1 MAAWTGEPDFVKKVA
16 LAFDLGG
23 TELRAALV
31 DEEGNLLSFSAVPT
45 QAAEGP
51 DAVIRQIEVLAA
63 TVLAKTPDLLP
74 IGIGIG
80 APGPLDPEA
89 GVVIAA
95 PTLTGWNEVP
105 LADILSSRFQLP
117 VRLEN
122 DANAAAV
129 GEWRYGAGRGARS
142 IVFVTVSTGIG
153 GGVIADSRILHGR
166 RGLAAEIGHMTI
178 TNEGERCFCGAVG
191 CFEAVASGTAL
202 GRQATARTRRSDGSM
217 LRKLSA
223 NADVTGRHVVD
234 AARNGDALA
243 LELLNAEARWLG
255 IGFTNLL
262 HLYSP
267 DVLVMGGGISHGF
280 DLLHDTIMATIR
292 DRAMPAYRDV
302 PIVAAQL
309 GRHAGLIGAASLILG
324 SEAQASSEP
333 SSLVGSD
340 NPDADISAGT
350 KEASSG

>member
-1 MAAWTGEPDFVKKVA
+1 MTKVA

-31 DEEGNLLSFSAVPT
+31 NDAGDLLSFSAVPT
-45 QAAEGP
+45 RATDGP
-51 DAVIRQIEVLAA
+51 AAVIDQIEQLATA
-63 TVLAKTPDLLP
+63 ILTKAPDLSP

-95 PTLTGWNEVP
+95 PTLAGWNEVP
-105 LADILSSRFQLP
+105 LADILSTRFQLP

-122 DANAAAV
+122 DANAAAL
-129 GEWRYGAGRGARS
+129 GEWRYGAGRGVRS
-142 IVFVTVSTGIG
+142 MVFVTVSTGIG
-153 GGVIADSRILHGR
+153 GGVIADGRILHGR

-178 TNEGERCFCGAVG
+178 TGEGERCFCGAIG

-202 GRQATARTRRSDGSM
+202 GRRATACTKCADGSL
-217 LRKLSA
+217 LRELSA
-223 NADVTGRHVVD
+223 GADITGRHVVE
-234 AARNGDALA
+234 AGRKGDARA
-243 LELLNAEARWLG
+243 IELLNEEALWLG

-267 DVLVMGGGISHGF
+267 DILVIGGGISHGF
-280 DLLHDTIMATIR
+280 DLLSEAIVATVR

-302 PIVAAQL
+302 PIVPAKL
-309 GRHAGLIGAASLILG
+309 GPHAGLIGAASLILG
-324 SEAQASSEP
+324 E
-333 SSLVGSD
+333 
-340 NPDADISAGT
+340 
-350 KEASSG
+350 

>member
-1 MAAWTGEPDFVKKVA
+1 MKKVA

-31 DEEGNLLSFSAVPT
+31 DDTGCLLSFASLST
-45 QAAEGP
+45 DAAGGP
-51 DAVIRQIEVLAA
+51 AAVIRQIELLAE
-63 TVLAKTPDLLP
+63 TVLAETPDLSP
-74 IGIGIG
+74 TGIGIG

-89 GVVIAA
+89 GIVIAA
-95 PTLTGWNEVP
+95 PTLVGWYEVP
-105 LADILSSRFQLP
+105 LADILHRHFQLP

-122 DANAAAV
+122 DANAAAL
-129 GEWRYGAGRGARS
+129 GEWRYGAGRGAES
-142 IVFVTVSTGIG
+142 MVFVTVSTGIG
-153 GGVIADSRILHGR
+153 GGVIANGRILHGR

-191 CFEAVASGTAL
+191 CFEAIASGTAL
-202 GRQATARTRRSDGSM
+202 GRRATARTRAFDGSV
-217 LRKLSA
+217 LRSLA
-223 NADVTGRHVVD
+223 ADADVTGRHVVD
-234 AARNGDALA
+234 AARKGDTAA

-280 DLLHDTIMATIR
+280 DLLHDQLAATVR
-292 DRAMPAYRDV
+292 ERAMPAYRDV

-309 GRHAGLIGAASLILG
+309 GRHAGLIGAASLIFNGYEETGLKPTP
-324 SEAQASSEP
+324 E
-333 SSLVGSD
+333 
-340 NPDADISAGT
+340 
-350 KEASSG
+350 

>member
-1 MAAWTGEPDFVKKVA
+1 VKKVA

-23 TELRAALV
+23 TELRAALI
-31 DEEGNLLSFSAVPT
+31 DDTGCLLSFASLST
-45 QAAEGP
+45 DAAGGP
-51 DAVIRQIEVLAA
+51 AAVIRQIELLAE
-63 TVLAKTPDLLP
+63 TVLAETPGLSP

-95 PTLTGWNEVP
+95 PTLVGWHEVP
-105 LADILSSRFQLP
+105 LADILHDRFQLP

-122 DANAAAV
+122 DANAAAL
-129 GEWRYGAGRGARS
+129 GEWRYGAGRGAES
-142 IVFVTVSTGIG
+142 MVFVTVSTGIG
-153 GGVIADSRILHGR
+153 GGVIADGWILHGR

-202 GRQATARTRRSDGSM
+202 GRRATARTKAFDGSM
-217 LRKLSA
+217 LRALAA
-223 NADVTGRHVVD
+223 NTDVTGRHVVD
-234 AARNGDALA
+234 AARSGDVVA

-267 DVLVMGGGISHGF
+267 DVLVMGGGISNGF
-280 DLLHDTIMATIR
+280 DLLRDRMVATVR
-292 DRAMPAYRDV
+292 ERAMPVYRDV

-309 GRHAGLIGAASLILG
+309 GRYAGLIGAASLIFDGHGKAGIAPMTPKSPNNLG
-324 SEAQASSEP
+324 TAVP
-333 SSLVGSD
+333 
-340 NPDADISAGT
+340 AGK
-350 KEASSG
+350 KEASNG